1 MVQYSFKTETPVSR
15 RVLFTRNHQVSDFIC
30 TCGWDIFS
38 NAGLCISC
46 NIAGNIWYWGSQRS
60 LFAFLSFAKWKSPLG
75 DIFNIIP
82 AFFNVSSVKSLFSR
96 MQPLLK
102 SYFLTHFC
110 KKDTN
115 FAPRP
120 FGNFWLR
127 DWQSLTNLKQHAQ
140 SRTTT
145 VAAICRCNILS
156 FVTPALYP
164 FHLNLVFFFNLFIY
178 ICSLQHECVYKEKK
192 IPQTVQSWQKKN
204 NFYKTL
210 QYLFWQNK
218 MGIFMY

>member
-82 AFFNVSSVKSLFSR
+82 AFFNVSSVKLLFSR

-164 FHLNLVFFFNLFIY
+164 FHLNLVFFLIYSFIFAAYSMNVY
-178 ICSLQHECVYKEKK
+178 IKK
-192 IPQTVQSWQKKN
+192 KKSHKLSKVDKKKN